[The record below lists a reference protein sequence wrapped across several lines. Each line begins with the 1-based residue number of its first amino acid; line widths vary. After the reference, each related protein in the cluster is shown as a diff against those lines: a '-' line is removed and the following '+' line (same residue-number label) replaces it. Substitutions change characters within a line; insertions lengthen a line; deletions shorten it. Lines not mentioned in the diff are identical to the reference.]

1 MATKTKT
8 GSRLA
13 IKLNGVKIAFA
24 SSFNVNHEN
33 ALQDIEVLDQLE
45 VAEFAETAHRVTGSI
60 NMFKVDENAANLFQ
74 IDPRNIDDLLGQ
86 AELVLEVYDRIED
99 KVIYEITGVKFE
111 GGTGSVDAR
120 GVWTGVWNFRGRR
133 GFGL

>member
-13 IKLNGVKIAFA
+13 VKLNGVKIAFA
-24 SSFNVNHEN
+24 SGINITHEN
-33 ALQDIEVLDQLE
+33 SLQDIEVLDQLE

-60 NMFKVDENAANLFQ
+60 NLFKVDENAANAFG

-86 AELVLEVYDRIED
+86 PELVLEVYDRLDD

-120 GVWTGVWNFRGRR
+120 GVWTGVWNFKGRR